1 MQVVVGEDITIQDCT
16 PEIYEFF
23 RSKLSF
29 GNPEYYKRMNAG
41 RWTGNTP
48 QTISLIERHG
58 ADVVIPFGMLPQIFS
73 MRSEFSNIINKFLP
87 AMGLF
92 DYKSTIKPTEYQE
105 RAIKA
110 ALKARQGVVVAPC
123 GAGKTMIGLEIVAR
137 LGGKTLWLTHTSDL
151 LNQSMDRAKAFFD
164 IDRDAYG
171 TITAGKVDIG
181 KAITFATVQTM
192 SKLDL
197 RKIRDEFDVV
207 IVDEAHHVVGTPT
220 KVMMFYRVISNL
232 RARYKF
238 GLTATP
244 ERSDGLTPCMY
255 ALIGPEV
262 CRIVREEMGGIT
274 CQVKVKVRRTPYK
287 PLIEDITLPDGTISY
302 PDFIS
307 NIVQDEQRN
316 SVIIDDIVN
325 ASGTSLVLTERV
337 SHVRYLKDK
346 LKEKGMQVVSLSGV
360 SQNKQAKQD
369 REDAIQKIRSKQVQV
384 LVATYALAKE
394 GLDIPTLD
402 NLFMA
407 TPQKNETVVTQSAG
421 RVARK
426 AEGKD
431 LGTIYDYRDAFG
443 MLSGWQN
450 KRNRVY
456 KRLGYEITED

>member
-16 PEIYEFF
+16 QEVYEFF
-23 RSKLSF
+23 REKLSF
-29 GNPEYYKRMNAG
+29 RNPEYYKRMNAG
-41 RWTGNTP
+41 RWTGSTP

-58 ADVVIPFGMLPQIFS
+58 SDVVIPFGMLPQIFR
-73 MRSEFSNIINKFLP
+73 MRSEFSSIINKFLP
-87 AMGLF
+87 AIGLF
-92 DYKSTIKPTEYQE
+92 DYKSTITPTVYQE
-105 RAIKA
+105 RAIKE

-197 RKIRDEFDVV
+197 RKVRDEFDVV

-232 RARYKF
+232 RSRYKF

-274 CQVKVKVRRTPYK
+274 CPVKVKVRKTPYK

-307 NIVQDEQRN
+307 NIIRNDQRN
-316 SVIIDDIVN
+316 EIIVSDIVN

-337 SHVRYLKDK
+337 EHVRYLKEK
-346 LKEKGMQVVSLSGV
+346 LKEAGVSVVSLSGV
-360 SQNKQAKQD
+360 GQSKQAKRE
-369 REDAIQKIRSKQVQV
+369 REDAIQKLRSKEVRA

-426 AEGKD
+426 AEGKEF
-431 LGTIYDYRDAFG
+431 GTVYDYRDAFG

-450 KRNRVY
+450 KRNKVY
-456 KRLGYEITED
+456 KRLGYEVTEG